1 MAPKKSRNAEERLKQ
16 RRKKKTNNQMVDLNQ
31 ITSII
36 IYAIMN

>member
-16 RRKKKTNNQMVDLNQ
+16 RRKKETNNKMVDLNQ

-36 IYAIMN
+36 IYVIMN